1 MNENNLENISNES
14 PENVQEEPMATIN
27 ETVEEKT
34 QSSNSKKN
42 KTTIFVCIGVLVV
55 LLIGLAV
62 WYFVFKTPNKN
73 VYETA
78 IQKAFAEV
86 KETLEDAKQ
95 TSIKANFAE
104 DVIFNE
110 GTLQLGTDV
119 PELEGLNQYA
129 FDYELGLDAKNE
141 SANLY
146 LGLVNDSSDTTV
158 LDGNFYIMNDTLYME
173 SGKIF
178 EGLLFTPVDFVMEMP
193 STTVSYD
200 TLIKI
205 VDTTES
211 AILKFVR
218 ESTIT
223 TSNTEKTIDGQAK
236 KVTDHAFVVNGEVLK
251 RLVTE
256 VTNSYINDA
265 SLLSE
270 MALLF
275 QMSEEELKANLEELQ
290 KDENYED
297 MGEVT
302 FHIYTEGFQNTIVA
316 FTLEE
321 SDVEVITGTVNGD
334 DFKATMESEGTSLT
348 ISKTKEEV
356 AINIQSDGSSVAIG
370 YNKVSAT
377 EGTITLI
384 IQDGESGTRMNGTL
398 NISSQKESDTRAN
411 TTMTGSII
419 MEADGQSIELTVNMQ
434 NRMSVNEKELADI
447 DTNSARD
454 ASTLTEE
461 ESNAILTNLY
471 NILMNEEAILE
482 ILGYASGSM

>member
-1 MNENNLENISNES
+1 MNENNLENISNETTA
-14 PENVQEEPMATIN
+14 NIQEEPMATVN
-27 ETVEEKT
+27 KTVEEKT
-34 QSSNSKKN
+34 LPSNSKKN

-86 KETLEDAKQ
+86 KETLENAKQ
-95 TSIKANFAE
+95 ASIKANFSE

-119 PELEGLNQYA
+119 PELKGLNQYA

-141 SANLY
+141 NANVY
-146 LGLVNDSSDTTV
+146 LGLVNDNSDTTV
-158 LDGNFYIMNDTLYME
+158 LDGNLYIMNDTLYLE
-173 SGKIF
+173 SGKVF
-178 EGLLFTPVDFVMEMP
+178 EGLLSTPVDFVMEMP
-193 STTVSYD
+193 STTISYD

-218 ESTIT
+218 ESTIA
-223 TSNTEKTIDGQAK
+223 TSNTERTIDGQAK

-256 VTNSYINDA
+256 VTNRYMNDA

-270 MALLF
+270 MASLF
-275 QMSEEELKANLEELQ
+275 QVSEEEFKTSLEELQ
-290 KDENYED
+290 QDENYED

-302 FHIYTEGFQNTIVA
+302 FHIYTEGFQNTMVA
-316 FTLEE
+316 FTLEADGE
-321 SDVEVITGTVNGD
+321 EVINGTVNEE
-334 DFKATMESEGTSLT
+334 DFTAVMEEENTTLT
-348 ISKTKEEV
+348 ISKTGEEFS
-356 AINIQSDGSSVAIG
+356 INMQDNGNSLVMSYKKISS
-370 YNKVSAT
+370 T
-377 EGTITLI
+377 
-384 IQDGESGTRMNGTL
+384 QGTL
-398 NISSQKESDTRAN
+398 AVFAYDKASDTRLDCTLDVSIQKESDTVAN
-411 TTMTGSII
+411 FVMDGVLTLET
-419 MEADGQSIELTVNMQ
+419 EGQSVEITLNIQ
-434 NRMSVNEKELADI
+434 NRMSVNEKELANI
-447 DTNSARD
+447 DTDSAKD

-471 NILMNEEAILE
+471 NIIMNEESILE

>member
-1 MNENNLENISNES
+1 MNENNLENISNETTA
-14 PENVQEEPMATIN
+14 NIQEEPMATVNKTI
-27 ETVEEKT
+27 EEKT
-34 QSSNSKKN
+34 LSSNSKKN

-86 KETLEDAKQ
+86 KETLENAKQ
-95 TSIKANFAE
+95 ASIKANFSE

-119 PELEGLNQYA
+119 PELKGLNQYA

-146 LGLVNDSSDTTV
+146 LGLVSDNSDTTV
-158 LDGNFYIMNDTLYME
+158 LDGNLYIMNDTLYLE
-173 SGKIF
+173 SGKVF
-178 EGLLFTPVDFVMEMP
+178 EGLLSTPVDFVMEMP
-193 STTVSYD
+193 STTISYD

-218 ESTIT
+218 ESTIA
-223 TSNTEKTIDGQAK
+223 TSNTERTIDGQAK

-256 VTNSYINDA
+256 VTNSYMNDT

-270 MALLF
+270 MASLF
-275 QMSEEELKANLEELQ
+275 QVSEEEFKTSLEELQ
-290 KDENYED
+290 QDENYED

-302 FHIYTEGFQNTIVA
+302 FHIYTEGFQNTMVA
-316 FTLEE
+316 FTLEADGE
-321 SDVEVITGTVNGD
+321 EVINGTVNEE
-334 DFKATMESEGTSLT
+334 DFTAVMEEENTTLT
-348 ISKTKEEV
+348 ISKTGEEFS
-356 AINIQSDGSSVAIG
+356 INMQDNGNSLVMSYKKISS
-370 YNKVSAT
+370 T
-377 EGTITLI
+377 
-384 IQDGESGTRMNGTL
+384 QGTL
-398 NISSQKESDTRAN
+398 AVFAYDKANDTRLDCTLDVSIQKESDTVAN
-411 TTMTGSII
+411 FVMDGVLTLET
-419 MEADGQSIELTVNMQ
+419 EGQSVEITLNIQ
-434 NRMSVNEKELADI
+434 NRMSVNEKELANI
-447 DTNSARD
+447 DTDSARD

-471 NILMNEEAILE
+471 NIIMNEEAILE

>member
-1 MNENNLENISNES
+1 MNENNLENISNETTA
-14 PENVQEEPMATIN
+14 NIQEEPMATVN
-27 ETVEEKT
+27 KTVEEKILP
-34 QSSNSKKN
+34 SNSKKN

-86 KETLEDAKQ
+86 KETLENAKQ
-95 TSIKANFAE
+95 ASIKANFSE

-119 PELEGLNQYA
+119 PELKGLNQYA

-141 SANLY
+141 NANVY
-146 LGLVNDSSDTTV
+146 LGLVNDNSDTTV
-158 LDGNFYIMNDTLYME
+158 LDGNLYIMNDTLYLE
-173 SGKIF
+173 SGKVF
-178 EGLLFTPVDFVMEMP
+178 EGLLSTPVDFVMEMP
-193 STTVSYD
+193 STTISYD

-218 ESTIT
+218 ESTIA
-223 TSNTEKTIDGQAK
+223 TSNTERTIDGQAK

-256 VTNSYINDA
+256 VTNRYMNDA

-270 MALLF
+270 MASLF
-275 QMSEEELKANLEELQ
+275 QVSEEEFKTSLEELQ
-290 KDENYED
+290 QDENYED

-302 FHIYTEGFQNTIVA
+302 FHIYTEGFQNTMVA
-316 FTLEE
+316 FTLEADGE
-321 SDVEVITGTVNGD
+321 EVINGTVNEE
-334 DFKATMESEGTSLT
+334 DFTAVMEEENTTLT
-348 ISKTKEEV
+348 ISKTGEEFS
-356 AINIQSDGSSVAIG
+356 INMQDNGNSLVMSYKKISS
-370 YNKVSAT
+370 T
-377 EGTITLI
+377 
-384 IQDGESGTRMNGTL
+384 QGTL
-398 NISSQKESDTRAN
+398 AVFAYDKASDTRLDCTLDVSIQKESDTVAN
-411 TTMTGSII
+411 FVMDGVLTLET
-419 MEADGQSIELTVNMQ
+419 EGQSVEITLNIQ
-434 NRMSVNEKELADI
+434 NRMSVNEKELANI
-447 DTNSARD
+447 DTDSAKD

-471 NILMNEEAILE
+471 NIIMNEESILE